1 MRNRNDLV
9 IEFRVD
15 IELLARMVSILE
27 AAGISET
34 RLSAITRSIIELAV
48 TGLPSLLKLKSE
60 SFTKE
65 QALKYLRG
73 KGIESLQVGEQL
85 PRNLQLS
92 LARESMLENMRE
104 MEEVEKLLKTV
115 NVADDPIL
123 SKFLDEK

>member
-15 IELLARMVSILE
+15 IELLAKMVRILE
-27 AAGISET
+27 AAEISET
-34 RLSAITRSIIELAV
+34 KLSVITRSIIELAV
-48 TGLPSLLKLKSE
+48 VGLPQLLKLKSE
-60 SFTKE
+60 SFNKE
-65 QALKYLRG
+65 QALKYLRR
-73 KGIESLQVGEQL
+73 KGIESLQLGEQL

-92 LARESMLENMRE
+92 LAKESMLENMKE